1 MASKANYMKALKIL
15 AVAEFFILLTA
26 IYSKTF
32 YTNLQ
37 VAFFS
42 SFLIMIGSFYAY
54 KKMVNSKVKTQ
65 SYEGDRD
72 PIDRIDDPHELYE
85 EAKLNH
91 KTEQEID
98 LKEIVK
104 QEKKKIKIFSLKSVK
119 DGSSA
124 SFSLFR
130 LGGYLFLILGFISL
144 KNNNVLDIS
153 VYLPSLLVGIV
164 IGYFFSKEIYS

>member
-1 MASKANYMKALKIL
+1 MVSKANYLKALKI
-15 AVAEFFILLTA
+15 VVIAEFFVLLTTF
-26 IYSKTF
+26 YSKTF
-32 YTNLQ
+32 YINLQ
-37 VAFFS
+37 VAFLS
-42 SFLIMIGSFYAY
+42 SFLIMVGSFYAY
-54 KKMVNSKVKTQ
+54 KKMVSAKIKTQ

-72 PIDRIDDPHELYE
+72 PLDAIDDPHELHE

-91 KTEQEID
+91 KKEDEID
-98 LKEIVK
+98 LKEILK
-104 QEKKKIKIFSLKSVK
+104 QEKKKIKIFSLKSAK

-164 IGYFFSKEIYS
+164 VGYIFSKEIYS